1 MTAKERILFQPY
13 IAGRHAGVVP
23 GQAVL
28 CRSIDDAHWRAEK
41 AMAGGRVVGV
51 HIVRVHDD
59 AAAGEYGEPEYPAAF
74 GTVPT
79 VTEGG
84 GAV

>member
-28 CRSIDDAHWRAEK
+28 CRSPDDARRRAEK

-51 HIVRVHDD
+51 HIVRVLDG
-59 AAAGEYGEPEYPAAF
+59 ATAGEYGEPEYLAEF

-79 VTEGG
+79 VT
-84 GAV
+84 